1 MNFSILKQSRPA
13 QTASSPLAVD
23 PAEEIEFTDSQV
35 MAIDVGDGS
44 DPLQSD
50 VEQAVVLFA
59 NGHDQAARQLLEH
72 FVDAYPEPDG
82 IRFWY
87 LLFDLLQLQQARDAF
102 DQLGLR
108 FAERFELSPP
118 SWSTVAP
125 PPKAP
130 AANQRSVL
138 LQGLLT
144 SDQPQAMDTLA
155 LALAGPVPVLIDCG
169 RVIGCDDEMA
179 GLWAALLRTARRQ
192 GKAPRLSGIEGFLER
207 LDKRLVTGTP
217 ANEPAWCLL
226 LELLQYRGVEAAF
239 DARALDYAV
248 TFEKSPP
255 SWETP
260 PVPVAVAVAAHPPAH
275 FELSGEIRNA
285 RFADLAA
292 YLAEARTPLIDC
304 AGLRRLDFF
313 SAGQLVNCVAPLH
326 AAGKEV
332 LFRSP
337 NHLVAELMAVVGL
350 NKLARIIVPKS

>member
-1 MNFSILKQSRPA
+1 MNFSIRKQSRPTS
-13 QTASSPLAVD
+13 TASSPLVVD

-44 DPLQSD
+44 DPLQAD
-50 VEQAVVLFA
+50 IEQAVVLFA

-72 FVDAYPEPDG
+72 FIESYPGPEG
-82 IRFWY
+82 MRFWY
-87 LLFDLLQLQQARDAF
+87 LLFDLLQLQQARDTF
-102 DQLGLR
+102 ESLGLR

-118 SWSTVAP
+118 SWSTVALAAQAP
-125 PPKAP
+125 PS
-130 AANQRSVL
+130 NQRSVV

-155 LALAGPVPVLIDCG
+155 LALAGPVPVLIDCA

-179 GLWAALLRTARRQ
+179 GLWAALLQAARRQ
-192 GKAPRLSGIEGFLER
+192 GKAPRLAGSEGFLER
-207 LDKRLVTGTP
+207 LDKRLLTGTP
-217 ANEPAWCLL
+217 QNEAAWRLL

-239 DARALDYAV
+239 DARALDYAI

-260 PVPVAVAVAAHPPAH
+260 PVPVAVATVPSQPVH
-275 FELSGEIRNA
+275 FELSGDIRNA
-285 RFADLAA
+285 RFPELAT
-292 YLAEARTPLIDC
+292 YLADAPAPLVDC
-304 AGLRRLDFF
+304 ARLRRLDFY

-332 LFRSP
+332 IFRSP